1 MKRST
6 ALLAATALFLV
17 GILVG
22 VLGTHLFYFHEMR
35 QPGGLARLGSRLML
49 ANLDRELDLTA
60 EQRRA
65 VEGILADAR
74 SEFAEIR
81 RAATPRALAVLD
93 RSHERIAALL
103 SAEQRAKFERIQARR
118 RALLER
124 YLEGR

>member
-1 MKRST
+1 VKRST

-35 QPGGLARLGSRLML
+35 QPGGLARLGSRLVL

-65 VEGILADAR
+65 VEGILAETR
-74 SEFAEIR
+74 NEFADIR
-81 RAATPRALAVLD
+81 REATPRVLAVLD
-93 RSHERIAALL
+93 RSHDRIAGLL
-103 SAEQRAKFERIQARR
+103 TAEQRAKFERIRARR
-118 RALLER
+118 RALFER
-124 YLEGR
+124 YLAGR